1 MKKEDILGAIA
12 GGVLGVIV
20 WFPKGPYDSFGIGPL
35 IFIAVMAWGWS
46 LYFWSVHQITDV
58 FE

>member
-20 WFPKGPYDSFGIGPL
+20 WLLHKGPYDSFGIGPL
-35 IFIAVMAWGWS
+35 IFISVMAWGGV
-46 LYFWSVHQITDV
+46 YTFGPFIK
-58 FE
+58 